1 MGTLKC
7 NAEEAKA
14 CCCVDVGTIIDG
26 SDRTV
31 DFEQVYATEQLA
43 QDALNYLTEK
53 ARSAQ
58 SEPCQIQSNISAVE
72 NGFQLTATFE
82 FSCQAEAMIFQ
93 LSTR

>member
-1 MGTLKC
+1 MSVKC

-26 SDRTV
+26 SDHCV
-31 DFEQVYATEQLA
+31 DFEQVYAAESLA
-43 QDALNYLTEK
+43 QEAFAYLEGK
-53 ARSAQ
+53 ARAAE
-58 SEPCQIQSNISAVE
+58 SEPCQIQHEINAVD
-72 NGFQLTATFE
+72 GGYLLKASFD

>member
-26 SDRTV
+26 ADRKV
-31 DFEQVYATEQLA
+31 DFEQIYATEQLA

-53 ARSAQ
+53 AKTA
-58 SEPCQIQSNISAVE
+58 ETDPCQIQSSITASE
-72 NGFQLTATFE
+72 NGFKLTASFE
-82 FSCQAEAMIFQ
+82 FCCQAEAMIFQ